1 MRMNMKC
8 YRIAILL
15 LGGVAL
21 FGCSGDDLGDL
32 RTYVEDVK
40 TKNPGKI
47 KPLPEV
53 TPLEG
58 FRYGAVE
65 LKDPFKQTFTS
76 QLANAAKGSGIQG
89 PDLNRKR
96 QALENHPLDS
106 LNFMG
111 SMKRGGEQW
120 AIIKSPSGELVRV
133 QPGDYMGQ
141 NFGKII
147 KIMEN
152 GLELREMISDGLGG
166 WEERLTKV
174 GLSE

>member
-1 MRMNMKC
+1 MHMKKKS
-8 YRIAILL
+8 YRIALLL

-21 FGCSGDDLGDL
+21 AGCSGDELDDL

-58 FRYGAVE
+58 FAYAAMD
-65 LKDPFKQTFTS
+65 LKDPFKQTFAS
-76 QLANAAKGSGIQG
+76 QIRASKTAGNVG

-96 QALENHPLDS
+96 QPLESHPLDS
-106 LNFMG
+106 LTFVG

-120 AIIKSPSGELVRV
+120 AIMKSPSGELVRV
-133 QPGDYMGQ
+133 QVGDFMGQ
-141 NFGKII
+141 NYGKVIR
-147 KIMEN
+147 IMEG

-174 GLSE
+174 GLTE